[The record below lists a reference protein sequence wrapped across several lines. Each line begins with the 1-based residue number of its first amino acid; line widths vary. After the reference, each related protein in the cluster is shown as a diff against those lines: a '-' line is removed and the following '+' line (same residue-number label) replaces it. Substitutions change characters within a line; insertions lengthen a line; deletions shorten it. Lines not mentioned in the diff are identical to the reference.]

1 MARNDKTFLD
11 LYKTLMELNFEN
23 EWKESCEIYNVNN
36 ILSHSSKNKNGNYGL
51 PDFIYVNEKKKLL
64 IMVELKSNISKHEKE
79 AIPEIKH
86 YLSCFIP
93 GTLESFG
100 VISKEIN
107 DSLIELRS
115 WNILG
120 LAVSGDM
127 CIDYGYRIDTF
138 CIQIDKPVNMGINE
152 LLNEDDY
159 LALFKN
165 LNLEEISTRI
175 SSASNTIN
183 NLLFDVK
190 EDERPTL
197 LSILLI
203 SLYQPKN
210 LKYRNSF
217 IDDFSK
223 YEPKVLMKQIGINIQ
238 FILGEDGENL
248 PSDKIQM
255 ILNKYN
261 SLANE
266 KVLQSSD
273 VVKTILSKLKEDVI
287 PLFETKNN
295 YDIIGKFYQEF
306 LRYAGIV
313 DVQSGII
320 LTPEH
325 VTELFTN
332 LVDLKKDDVIFDSC
346 CGTGSFLIAAMNK
359 LLDLQ
364 NTNAEKEHVKR
375 YQLLGNELK
384 AHMYIL
390 AMSNMLFRGDGKSN
404 LLNCD
409 FFSNDFDVQFCKKV
423 KQIGKQPTIGFI
435 NPPYSGSFTDY
446 NELQKFKGNRN
457 NKSKDKKPWM
467 KEISFLE
474 KMCRICTRYVVMIAP
489 PQTFMGEDEIRNNLL
504 NNNTIKAVI
513 NMPKDLFQP
522 NASTGSSIV
531 VIETNRKHNFNI
543 PVEFYNLKKD
553 GFELQKKK
561 GRRDVY
567 NKWNSIKYK
576 LLKDIDA
583 PFYRNPSNVDGISHC
598 SIKIKNNDE
607 WLVQAFSKV
616 DFSKITSK
624 DFDRT
629 IKEYI
634 LYKQKQKI
642 GILEKDINEVQLF
655 ELMESLII
663 GSKNKKSFEIPNN
676 VLFKE
681 FPLEK
686 IFKVR
691 SVRGRI
697 KRQELISGDYNY
709 ITTSNK
715 NFGFSGFH
723 NEYAEVGNVF
733 TVDSATDGKC
743 FYQTDKFIGS
753 DHVEILEPLDK
764 YKKNINIYNALY
776 LQTLL
781 NYYLD
786 KYEYSRKRAQKR
798 LKKEYISLPIKKDE
812 TIDWKFME
820 EYIKKLPYSEYI

>member
-1 MARNDKTFLD
+1 MARNDKTFLN
-11 LYKTLMELNFEN
+11 LYTELLNLEFEN
-23 EWKESCEIYNVNN
+23 QWKEYCEN
-36 ILSHSSKNKNGNYGL
+36 ININEILEHSSKKQNGKYGL

-64 IMVELKSNISKHEKE
+64 ILVELKTNISQHEKE
-79 AIPEIKH
+79 AIPQIKH

-93 GTLESFG
+93 GTIESYG
-100 VISKEIN
+100 AISKEIN
-107 DSLIELRS
+107 DSLIELKN
-115 WNILG
+115 WNIIG
-120 LAVSGDM
+120 IAVSGDM
-127 CIDYGYRIDTF
+127 DVDYGSRVDTF
-138 CIQIDKPVNMGINE
+138 CIQIDKLINMNISE
-152 LLNEDDY
+152 ILDEEDY
-159 LALFKN
+159 LALFN
-165 LNLEEISTRI
+165 NFNLEEISTRI
-175 SSASNTIN
+175 SQASNTIN

-210 LKYRNSF
+210 MKYRNSF
-217 IDDFSK
+217 VDDFKK
-223 YEPKVLMKQIGINIQ
+223 YDPKVLMKQIGINIQ

-248 PSDKIQM
+248 PLDKIQM

-266 KVLQSSD
+266 KILQSSE
-273 VVKTILSKLKEDVI
+273 VVKTILTILKSDVI

-332 LVDLKKDDVIFDSC
+332 LIDLKKDDVIFDSC
-346 CGTGSFLIAAMNK
+346 CGTGSFLIAGMNK
-359 LLDLQ
+359 LLKLQ
-364 NTNAEKEHVKR
+364 DTNEEREHVKR

-384 AHMYIL
+384 THMYIL

-409 FFSNDFDVQFCKKV
+409 FFSKDFDDEFNKKL
-423 KQIGKQPTIGFI
+423 KQIGKTPTIGFI
-435 NPPYSGSFTDY
+435 NPPYSGSFTNY
-446 NELQKFKGNRN
+446 NELQSFKSNRN
-457 NKSKDKKPWM
+457 TKSKDKKPWM

-474 KMCRICTRYVVMIAP
+474 KMCRICSRYVVMIAP
-489 PQTFMGEDEIRNNLL
+489 PQTFMGEDDIRNNLL
-504 NNNTIKAVI
+504 KNNTIKAVI

-522 NASTGSSIV
+522 NASTGSSII
-531 VIETNRKHNFNI
+531 VIETNRKHDFSI
-543 PVEFYNLKKD
+543 PVQFYNLKSD

-567 NKWNSIKYK
+567 SKWNFIKK
-576 LLKDIDA
+576 ELLDDIDA
-583 PFYRNPSNVDGISHC
+583 PYYRTPKNIDNINHC
-598 SIKIKNNDE
+598 SISIKKNDE
-607 WLVQAFSKV
+607 WLIQAFSKV
-616 DFSKITSK
+616 DFQNMSSK

-629 IKEYI
+629 IKEYV
-634 LYKQKQKI
+634 LFKQKQEI
-642 GILEKDINEVQLF
+642 GILDKDINEVQLF
-655 ELMESLII
+655 ELMESLIR
-663 GSKNKKSFEIPNN
+663 GSSEPKRIIDISKIEYKD
-676 VLFKE
+676 
-681 FPLEK
+681 FPIQE

-691 SVRGRI
+691 SVRGKI
-697 KRQELISGDYNY
+697 KRQQLVTGDYNY

-715 NFGFSGFH
+715 NFGFSGLH
-723 NEYAEVGNVF
+723 NDYAEEGKVF

-743 FYQTDKFIGS
+743 FYQTNKFIGS

-764 YKKNINIYNALY
+764 FKNNFNIHTALY
-776 LQTLL
+776 FQTIL

-798 LKKEYISLPIKKDE
+798 IKKEYLSLPIKDNK
-812 TIDWKFME
+812 IDWDFME
-820 EYIKKLPYSEYI
+820 NYIKSLPYSEYI

>member
-1 MARNDKTFLD
+1 MARNDKTFLN
-11 LYKTLMELNFEN
+11 LYKALLELEFER
-23 EWKESCEIYNVNN
+23 EWKEACKHVSINN
-36 ILSHSSKNKNGNYGL
+36 ILDHSSKNKNGNYGL
-51 PDFIYVNEKKKLL
+51 PDFIYVNEKRKLL
-64 IMVELKSNISKHEKE
+64 IIVELKSTIAQHEKE
-79 AIPEIKH
+79 AIPQLKH

-93 GTLESFG
+93 GTLESYG

-107 DSLIELRS
+107 ESLIELKS

-120 LAVSGDM
+120 IAVSGDM
-127 CIDYGYRIDTF
+127 SIDYGYRIDTF
-138 CIQIDKPVNMGINE
+138 CVQIDRPVNMNINE
-152 LLNEDDY
+152 LLDENSY
-159 LALFKN
+159 LALFEN

-175 SSASNTIN
+175 SQASNTIN

-210 LKYRNSF
+210 MKYRNSF
-217 IDDFSK
+217 IDDFKK
-223 YEPKVLMKQIGINIQ
+223 YEPKVLMKQIGLNVQ
-238 FILGEDGENL
+238 YILGEDGENL
-248 PSDKIQM
+248 PQDKINM
-255 ILNKYN
+255 IINKYN

-266 KVLQSSD
+266 KVLLSSD
-273 VVKTILSKLKEDVI
+273 VVKTILSILKDDVI
-287 PLFETKNN
+287 PLFETRNN

-325 VTELFTN
+325 ITELFTN

-346 CGTGSFLIAAMNK
+346 CGTGSFLIAGMNK
-359 LLDLQ
+359 LLEIQ
-364 NTNAEKEHVKR
+364 NSASEREHVKR
-375 YQLLGNELK
+375 FQLIGNELK

-409 FFSNDFDVQFCKKV
+409 FFSPDFDDQFAKKI

-446 NELQKFKGNRN
+446 NELQNFKSDKN

-474 KMCRICTRYVVMIAP
+474 KMCRLCSRYVVMIAP

-504 NNNTIKAVI
+504 KNNTLKAVI

-522 NASTGSSIV
+522 NASTGSSII
-531 VIETNRKHNFNI
+531 VIETNRKHNFNM

-567 NKWNSIKYK
+567 NKWNDIKKK
-576 LLKDIDA
+576 LLVDLDA
-583 PFYRNPSNVDGISHC
+583 PYYRNPKHIDDITHC
-598 SIKIKNNDE
+598 NIKIRPNDE
-607 WLVQAFSKV
+607 WLIQAFSKV
-616 DFSKITSK
+616 DFEKISSKN
-624 DFDRT
+624 FDRT

-634 LYKQKQKI
+634 LFNQKQNI
-642 GILEKDINEVQLF
+642 GILDKDINEVQLF
-655 ELMESLII
+655 ELMESLI
-663 GSKNKKSFEIPNN
+663 SSRDTTKTELKLSSHQYNDY
-676 VLFKE
+676 
-681 FPLEK
+681 PLTQL
-686 IFKVR
+686 FKVR
-691 SVRGRI
+691 GI
-697 KRQELISGDYNY
+697 KGKITKQQIVSGDYKY

-715 NFGFSGFH
+715 NYGFSGYH
-723 NEYAEVGNVF
+723 NDFSENGFVF
-733 TVDSATDGKC
+733 TVDSATDGKS
-743 FYQTDKFIGS
+743 FFQTDKFIGS
-753 DHVEILEPLDK
+753 DHVEILEPLDEIK
-764 YKKNINIYNALY
+764 DNINIYTALY
-776 LQTLL
+776 IQTLL

-798 LKKEYISLPIKKDE
+798 IKKEYISLPINDKG
-812 TIDWKFME
+812 IDWQFME
-820 EYIKKLPYSEYI
+820 DYIRNLPYSEYI

>member
-11 LYKTLMELNFEN
+11 LYKVLLGLEFEN
-23 EWKESCEIYNVNN
+23 EWEESCENVLINK
-36 ILSHSSKNKNGNYGL
+36 ILSHSSKNRNGNYGL
-51 PDFIYVNEKKKLL
+51 PDFIYVNERKRLL
-64 IMVELKSNISKHEKE
+64 ILVELKSNISQHEKE
-79 AIPEIKH
+79 AIPQIKH

-93 GTLESFG
+93 GTLESYG

-107 DSLIELRS
+107 EALIELKN

-120 LAVSGDM
+120 LAISGDM
-127 CIDYGYRIDTF
+127 CIEFGYRIDTF
-138 CIQIDKPVNMGINE
+138 CIQIDKPVDMNINE
-152 LLNEDDY
+152 LLDENSY
-159 LALFKN
+159 LALFDN

-175 SSASNTIN
+175 SQASNTIN

-210 LKYRNSF
+210 LKYRNNF
-217 IDDFSK
+217 IDDFKK
-223 YEPKVLMKQIGINIQ
+223 YDPKVLMKQIGINVQ
-238 FILGEDGENL
+238 YILGEDGEDL
-248 PSDKIQM
+248 PQDKIDM
-255 ILNKYN
+255 IINKYN

-266 KVLQSSD
+266 KVLLNSD
-273 VVKTILSKLKEDVI
+273 VVKTILSILKDDVI
-287 PLFETKNN
+287 PLFETRNN

-325 VTELFTN
+325 ITELFTN
-332 LVDLKKDDVIFDSC
+332 LIDLKKDDVIFDSC
-346 CGTGSFLIAAMNK
+346 CGTGSFLISGMNK
-359 LLDLQ
+359 LLELQ
-364 NTNAEKEHVKR
+364 STLAEKEHVKR

-384 AHMYIL
+384 THMYIL

-409 FFSNDFDVQFCKKV
+409 FFSSDFDEQFEKKI
-423 KQIGKQPTIGFI
+423 KQIGKHPTIGFI

-446 NELQKFKGNRN
+446 SELQKFKSNKN

-474 KMCRICTRYVVMIAP
+474 KMCRLCTRYVVMIAP
-489 PQTFMGEDEIRNNLL
+489 PQTFMGEDEIRNSLL
-504 NNNTIKAVI
+504 KNNTLKAVI

-531 VIETNRKHNFNI
+531 VIETNRKHDFSI
-543 PVEFYNLKKD
+543 PVEFYNLKDD

-567 NKWNSIKYK
+567 NKWNEIKK
-576 LLKDIDA
+576 AMLKDLDA
-583 PFYRNPSNVDGISHC
+583 PFYRSPKNINEIIHC
-598 SIKIKNNDE
+598 SVKIKPYDE
-607 WLVQAFSKV
+607 WLIQAFSKV
-616 DFSKITSK
+616 DFTKISSK

-634 LYKQKQKI
+634 LFNQKQKI
-642 GILEKDINEVQLF
+642 GILDKEINEVQLF
-655 ELMESLII
+655 ELMETLISSRDHSKKELSLNSRKYKDFYIT
-663 GSKNKKSFEIPNN
+663 E
-676 VLFKE
+676 LFH
-681 FPLEK
+681 
-686 IFKVR
+686 
-691 SVRGRI
+691 VRGVKGKI
-697 KRQELISGDYNY
+697 TKQQIVNGDFKY

-715 NFGFSGFH
+715 NFGFSGYH
-723 NEYAEVGNVF
+723 NEYSENGYVF
-733 TVDSATDGKC
+733 TVDSATDGKA
-743 FYQTDKFIGS
+743 FFQTDKFIGS
-753 DHVEILEPLDK
+753 DHVEILEPLDSIK
-764 YKKNINIYNALY
+764 ENINVYTALY
-776 LQTLL
+776 IQTLL

-798 LKKEYISLPIKKDE
+798 IKREYISLPTKNDK
-812 TIDWKFME
+812 IDWDFME
-820 EYIKKLPYSEYI
+820 KYIKCLPYSEYI

>member
-11 LYKTLMELNFEN
+11 LYKTLLQLEFEN
-23 EWKESCEIYNVNN
+23 EWKEACENN
-36 ILSHSSKNKNGNYGL
+36 YINTILEHSSKNKNGKYGL
-51 PDFIYVNEKKKLL
+51 PDFIYVNEKRKLL
-64 IMVELKSNISKHEKE
+64 ILVELKSNISQHEKE
-79 AIPEIKH
+79 AIPQIKH

-93 GTLESFG
+93 GTIESYG
-100 VISKEIN
+100 IISKEIN
-107 DSLIELRS
+107 ESLIELRN

-120 LAVSGDM
+120 LAISGDTEV
-127 CIDYGYRIDTF
+127 DYGSRIDTF
-138 CIQIDKPVNMGINE
+138 CIQIDKPIDMNINE

-159 LALFKN
+159 IALFEN
-165 LNLEEISTRI
+165 LNLEEISSRI
-175 SSASNTIN
+175 SQASNTIN

-217 IDDFSK
+217 IDDFKK
-223 YEPKVLMKQIGINIQ
+223 YDPKVLMKQIGVNIQ
-238 FILGEDGENL
+238 YILGEDGENL

-255 ILNKYN
+255 IINKYN

-266 KVLQSSD
+266 KILQSSD
-273 VVKTILSKLKEDVI
+273 VVKTILSILKDDVI

-346 CGTGSFLIAAMNK
+346 CGTGSFLIAGMNK
-359 LLDLQ
+359 LLELQ
-364 NTNAEKEHVKR
+364 NSASEKEHVKR
-375 YQLLGNELK
+375 YQLIGNELK

-409 FFSNDFDVQFCKKV
+409 FFSKDFDKQFDEKI
-423 KQIGKQPTIGFI
+423 KQIGKNPTIGFI
-435 NPPYSGSFTDY
+435 NPPYSGSFTNYD
-446 NELQKFKGNRN
+446 ELQKFKGNKN

-504 NNNTIKAVI
+504 KNNTIKAVI

-522 NASTGSSIV
+522 NASTGSSII
-531 VIETNRKHNFNI
+531 VIETNRKHDFNI
-543 PVEFYNLKKD
+543 PVQFYNLKKD

-567 NKWNSIKYK
+567 NKWANIKNT
-576 LLKDIDA
+576 LLADIDA
-583 PFYRNPSNVDGISHC
+583 PIYRNPKNVDEINHC
-598 SIKIKNNDE
+598 SIKIKNYDE
-607 WLVQAFSKV
+607 WLIQAFSKV
-616 DFSKITSK
+616 DFDKISSK

-634 LYKQKQKI
+634 LYKQKQEI

-663 GSKNKKSFEIPNN
+663 GKDQTKKELNLSDKQ
-676 VLFKE
+676 FKE
-681 FPLEK
+681 YPISE
-686 IFKVR
+686 IFKIR
-691 SVRGRI
+691 SVKGRI
-697 KRQELISGDYNY
+697 TRQQLVSGDYKY

-715 NFGFSGFH
+715 NFGFSGYH
-723 NEYAEVGNVF
+723 NEYAEEGKVF
-733 TVDSATDGKC
+733 TVDSATDGKS
-743 FYQTDKFIGS
+743 FYQTHKFIGS

-764 YKKNINIYNALY
+764 YKDKVNIYNALY
-776 LQTLL
+776 IQTLL

-798 LKKEYISLPIKKDE
+798 IKKEYLYLPIKNQE
-812 TIDWKFME
+812 IDWNFME
-820 EYIKKLPYSEYI
+820 QYIKSLPYSEYI

>member
-1 MARNDKTFLD
+1 MARNDRTFLD
-11 LYKTLMELNFEN
+11 LYKTLITLEFEN
-23 EWKESCEIYNVNN
+23 EWKEACDNLSINS
-36 ILSHSSKNKNGNYGL
+36 ILAHSSKSKNGNYGL

-64 IMVELKSNISKHEKE
+64 ILVELKPAISQHEKE
-79 AIPEIKH
+79 AIPQIKH

-93 GTLESFG
+93 GTLESYG
-100 VISKEIN
+100 VISSDIN
-107 DSLIELRS
+107 DALIELRS

-120 LAVSGDM
+120 LAISGDTN
-127 CIDYGYRIDTF
+127 IEFGYRIDTF
-138 CIQIDKPVNMGINE
+138 CVQIDKPVDMNINE
-152 LLNEDDY
+152 LLNENDY
-159 LALFKN
+159 LALFEN
-165 LNLEEISTRI
+165 INLEEISSRI
-175 SSASNTIN
+175 SQASNTIN

-210 LKYRNSF
+210 LKYRNTF
-217 IDDFSK
+217 IDDFKK
-223 YEPKVLMKQIGINIQ
+223 YDPKVLMKQIGINIQ
-238 FILGEDGENL
+238 YILGEDGENL
-248 PSDKIQM
+248 PTDKIQM
-255 ILNKYN
+255 IINKYN

-273 VVKTILSKLKEDVI
+273 VVKTILSILKDDVI
-287 PLFETKNN
+287 PLFETRNN

-346 CGTGSFLIAAMNK
+346 CGTGSFLIAGMNK

-364 NTNAEKEHVKR
+364 NTKEEKEHVKR
-375 YQLLGNELK
+375 FQLLGNELK

-409 FFSNDFDVQFCKKV
+409 FFSKEFDEQFEKKI
-423 KQIGKQPTIGFI
+423 KQIGKKPTIGFI

-446 NELQKFKGNRN
+446 NELQKFKSNKN

-504 NNNTIKAVI
+504 KNNTLKAVI

-522 NASTGSSIV
+522 NASTGSSII
-531 VIETNRKHNFNI
+531 VIETNRKHDFNV
-543 PVEFYNLKKD
+543 PVQFYNLKKD

-567 NKWNSIKYK
+567 NKWNGIKKK
-576 LLKDIDA
+576 LVDDIDA
-583 PFYRNPSNVDGISHC
+583 PFYRNPKNVDDIIHC
-598 SIKIKNNDE
+598 SINIKENDE
-607 WLVQAFSKV
+607 WLIQAFSKV
-616 DFSKITSK
+616 DFKQISSK

-634 LYKQKQKI
+634 LFKQKQEI
-642 GILEKDINEVQLF
+642 GILDKEINEVQLF
-655 ELMESLII
+655 ELMESLIS
-663 GSKNKKSFEIPNN
+663 GKDKNKKEIQLDVNKFKDYPLTK
-676 VLFKE
+676 LFD
-681 FPLEK
+681 
-686 IFKVR
+686 
-691 SVRGRI
+691 VRGVYGKI
-697 KRQELISGDYNY
+697 TKQQIVAGDYKY

-723 NEYAEVGNVF
+723 NEYSEEGNLF
-733 TVDSATDGKC
+733 TVDSATDGKS

-753 DHVEILEPLDK
+753 DHVEILEPLEE
-764 YKKNINIYNALY
+764 YKGKINIYNALY
-776 LQTLL
+776 IQTLL
-781 NYYLD
+781 NFYLD

-798 LKKEYISLPIKKDE
+798 IKKEYIALPVKDGE
-812 TIDWKFME
+812 IDWKYME
-820 EYIKKLPYSEYI
+820 KYIKSLPYSEYI